1 MFTVACLRFVVCCQ
15 PLSRALGF
23 RSHMKKRLFILC
35 TLMSGVVMS
44 EGLFLSSY
52 NEVSER
58 YAILDEFDES
68 GMLYLTEPQT
78 QKPERDAVAYI
89 QYAPV
94 SKETWKQ
101 KMRSGEPPQLP
112 LGLVSKTAV
121 IEKTVEQDF
130 SFQWSADG
138 NSVALLYRT
147 APIAF
152 VTKSEKYGFSK
163 AVVSD
168 SPVVSVWSSEKFS
181 ELFE

>member
-1 MFTVACLRFVVCCQ
+1 MF
-15 PLSRALGF
+15 
-23 RSHMKKRLFILC
+23 
-35 TLMSGVVMS
+35 
-44 EGLFLSSY
+44 
-52 NEVSER
+52 ER
-58 YAILDEFDES
+58 YAILDEFEES
-68 GMLYLTEPQT
+68 GMLYLTKPQT

-101 KMRSGEPPQLP
+101 KMRSGEPPQLHE
-112 LGLVSKTAV
+112 GLVSKTAV

>member
-1 MFTVACLRFVVCCQ
+1 A
-15 PLSRALGF
+15 PLSKALGF
-23 RSHMKKRLFILC
+23 RSHMKKILFILC

-58 YAILDEFDES
+58 YAILDEFEQS
-68 GMLYLTEPQT
+68 GVLYLTKPQT

-94 SKETWKQ
+94 SEETWKQ
-101 KMRSGEPPQLP
+101 KMRAGEPPQLHQ
-112 LGLVSKTAV
+112 GLVSKAAV
-121 IEKTVEQDF
+121 IAKTVEQDF

-138 NSVALLYRT
+138 NSVALLYRS

-168 SPVVSVWSSEKFS
+168 SPIVSVWNSEKFS

>member
-1 MFTVACLRFVVCCQ
+1 MRWLRCQ

-23 RSHMKKRLFILC
+23 RSNMKHILFILC

-52 NEVSER
+52 NKVSDR
-58 YAILDEFDES
+58 YAILDEFDQS
-68 GMLYLTEPQT
+68 GVLYLTKPET
-78 QKPERDAVAYI
+78 QEPERDAVAYI
-89 QYAPV
+89 HYAPV

-101 KMRSGEPPQLP
+101 RMRAGEPPQLHE
-112 LGLVSKTAV
+112 GVASEVAVIAKTAG
-121 IEKTVEQDF
+121 QDF
-130 SFQWSADG
+130 SFLWSADG
-138 NSVALLYRT
+138 NSVALLYKN

-152 VTKSEKYGFSK
+152 VTQSEKYGFSK

-168 SPVVSVWSSEKFS
+168 SPIVSAWDAEKFN